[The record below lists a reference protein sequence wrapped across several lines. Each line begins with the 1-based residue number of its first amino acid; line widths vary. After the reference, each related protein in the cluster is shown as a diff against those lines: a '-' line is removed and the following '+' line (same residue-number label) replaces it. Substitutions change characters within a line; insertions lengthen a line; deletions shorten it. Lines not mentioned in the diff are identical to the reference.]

1 MQEARPHSLRPTLL
15 HTCNGIVCRVDA
27 VTGIIDTVAG
37 NHSLFNPQLLMY
49 QYSGDGGPAANAT
62 LNRAMG
68 MAFDAAGNLFIADSG
83 NKVIRK
89 VIW

>member
-1 MQEARPHSLRPTLL
+1 M
-15 HTCNGIVCRVDA
+15 DA
-27 VTGIIDTVAG
+27 TTGIISTVAG
-37 NHSLFNPQLLMY
+37 SFLLGKT
-49 QYSGDGGPAANAT
+49 QAAYSGDGGPAANAT